1 MDNYLV
7 GMGTL
12 ACLYA
17 LLALGLNLVWG
28 MAGMINLG
36 LVGFFGFGAYVSAL
50 APRRG
55 GAPITAGVLLALV
68 LTAVAGA
75 IMALITARLRGD
87 YLAIITLGFSEVV
100 RLVGSHQIW
109 LANRTDRSSRI
120 PRAPRRPVAPGAVQ
134 LNLPVP
140 GAV

>member
-7 GMGTL
+7 AMAVF

-50 APRRG
+50 VTRRG
-55 GAPITAGVLLALV
+55 GLPIVPGGFVPSA
-68 LTAVAGA
+68 AGA
-75 IMALITARLRGD
+75 
-87 YLAIITLGFSEVV
+87 
-100 RLVGSHQIW
+100 
-109 LANRTDRSSRI
+109 ANLEHEQ
-120 PRAPRRPVAPGAVQ
+120 P
-134 LNLPVP
+134 
-140 GAV
+140 